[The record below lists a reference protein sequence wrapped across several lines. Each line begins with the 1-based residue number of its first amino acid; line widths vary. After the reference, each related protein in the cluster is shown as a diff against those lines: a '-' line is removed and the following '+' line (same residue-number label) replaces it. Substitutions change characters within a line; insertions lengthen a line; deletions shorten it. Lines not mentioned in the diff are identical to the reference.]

1 MLPGLGVF
9 AVIVIV
15 LLCVVVLDRGLFKP
29 LSRVMRQREEAIRS
43 AQEAAAA
50 AAARA
55 AAATA
60 EFEQRTRAA
69 QAEVYREMDENR
81 RLANERRA
89 ELMAS
94 TRQQVD
100 AEVAE
105 AGARV
110 KAQAEEARLQLERE
124 ADSLADRIVE
134 RVLGRKAS

>member
-9 AVIVIV
+9 AIIVTV
-15 LLCVVVLDRGLFKP
+15 LLCVVVLDRGLFRP

-43 AQEAAAA
+43 ARETATA

-55 AAATA
+55 AEATA

-69 QAEVYREMDENR
+69 QAVVYREMDENR

-89 ELMAS
+89 ELMAA
-94 TRQQVD
+94 TRREVD

-124 ADSLADRIVE
+124 ADTLADRIVE

>member
-1 MLPGLGVF
+1 VLPGLGVF
-9 AVIVIV
+9 AVIIIV
-15 LLCVVVLDRGLFKP
+15 LLSVVVLDRGLFKP

-55 AAATA
+55 ATATA
-60 EFEQRTRAA
+60 EFEQRTRTA

-89 ELMAS
+89 ELMAT
-94 TRQQVD
+94 TRREVD
-100 AEVAE
+100 TEVAE

-124 ADSLADRIVE
+124 ADTLADRIVE